1 MIRPGRERAIRS
13 RTTRT
18 ATGAIACAILL
29 TGVDNARIDN
39 LVIDTGGDGINLDGC
54 RNVRLSGGTVNSPNA
69 DAIAL
74 ESSYALGEPRATEK
88 VAIDSHPHRTVTS
101 DGL

>member
-1 MIRPGRERAIRS
+1 VRVG
-13 RTTRT
+13 
-18 ATGAIACAILL
+18 G
-29 TGVDNARIDN
+29 
-39 LVIDTGGDGINLDGC
+39 LVIDTVGDGINLDCC
-54 RNVRLSGGTVNSPNA
+54 RNVRISGTTVNSPNA

-74 ESSYALGEPRATEK
+74 KSSYALGEPRATEK